1 MRVLGGGGM
10 MEAHNPMIT
19 VLAFARYRA
28 LLGFERMQFP
38 LPGVATLD
46 ALLRDTRFEA
56 LPKDAL
62 LAVNQAFV
70 KRDAPLEDGDELALM
85 PPVSGG

>member
-1 MRVLGGGGM
+1 ML
-10 MEAHNPMIT
+10 T

-28 LLGFERMQFP
+28 LLGFERLE
-38 LPGVATLD
+38 LPAAPTLGR
-46 ALLRDTRFEA
+46 LLEDVRFAA

-62 LAVNQAFV
+62 LAVNQSFAD
-70 KRDAPLEDGDELALM
+70 RTAPLKDGDEVALL

>member
-1 MRVLGGGGM
+1 MLR
-10 MEAHNPMIT
+10 

-28 LLGFERMQFP
+28 LLGFERLD
-38 LPGVATLD
+38 LPTAPTLGD
-46 ALLRDTRFEA
+46 LLKDPRFEA

-62 LAVNQAFV
+62 LAVNQSFA
-70 KRDAPLEDGDELALM
+70 DASAPLKDGDEVALL